1 MVLDKCFA
9 ELVIVISNNICGI
22 AAFSEPAGCGFSPF
36 LTVLKKLSL
45 KSSTTFSNFHLE
57 KCMSYFLL
65 IIISFALKCC
75 GIKQFFSQY
84 CSICLFFLQY
94 CSFQNLPMP
103 LSLVYCNK
111 SENKLMN
118 RQLFT

>member
-45 KSSTTFSNFHLE
+45 
-57 KCMSYFLL
+57 
-65 IIISFALKCC
+65 
-75 GIKQFFSQY
+75 
-84 CSICLFFLQY
+84 
-94 CSFQNLPMP
+94 
-103 LSLVYCNK
+103 
-111 SENKLMN
+111 
-118 RQLFT
+118 

>member
-22 AAFSEPAGCGFSPF
+22 AAFSEPAGCGFSAF

-45 KSSTTFSNFHLE
+45 KSSTTFSNFQLE

-84 CSICLFFLQY
+84 CSICLFFYSTAVFRTSQ
-94 CSFQNLPMP
+94 CPSPWCIVTNQKIN
-103 LSLVYCNK
+103 
-111 SENKLMN
+111 
-118 RQLFT
+118 